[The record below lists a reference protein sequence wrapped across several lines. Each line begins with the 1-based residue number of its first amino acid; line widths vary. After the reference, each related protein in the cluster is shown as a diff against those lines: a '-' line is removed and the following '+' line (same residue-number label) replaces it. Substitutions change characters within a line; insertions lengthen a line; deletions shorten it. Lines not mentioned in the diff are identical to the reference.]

1 MNAAGYA
8 VKHEP
13 LSLSLLSTS
22 LSLSSLLEL
31 TAMESVDP
39 RLLLPFIVRNNG
51 PISRLIALIVSY
63 WRKSVLEEFLDGSR
77 FM

>member
-13 LSLSLLSTS
+13 

-51 PISRLIALIVSY
+51 PI
-63 WRKSVLEEFLDGSR
+63 FHD
-77 FM
+77 